1 MTIDDYDY
9 AGNLVSLRRKGADGW
24 ETEIACQYDAMR
36 RRIVWKNS
44 QGGAYRSGTFKYNM
58 LKYCERQNIQNGD
71 YMFRSH
77 DYRHG
82 IAILFYEEGVSLQ
95 GVRDY
100 LGHAYEEMTQQ
111 YVDYMPE
118 KIAEANDAYF
128 IRNNRL
134 AASLKKGDEG

>member
-9 AGNLVSLRRKGADGW
+9 AGNLISLRRKGADGW

-58 LKYCERQNIQNGD
+58 LKYCERQ
-71 YMFRSH
+71 
-77 DYRHG
+77 
-82 IAILFYEEGVSLQ
+82 
-95 GVRDY
+95 
-100 LGHAYEEMTQQ
+100 Q

-118 KIAEANDAYF
+118 KIAEKSYLFYRRKED
-128 IRNNRL
+128 R
-134 AASLKKGDEG
+134 